1 MNCYEKPFEI
11 RVDEIDINGH
21 LHHTKYL
28 EYCSHT
34 RYCQLHGRLVRSQAP
49 SHRGPPPQLVAAT
62 DAIRSRDFI
71 IL

>member
-1 MNCYEKPFEI
+1 
-11 RVDEIDINGH
+11 